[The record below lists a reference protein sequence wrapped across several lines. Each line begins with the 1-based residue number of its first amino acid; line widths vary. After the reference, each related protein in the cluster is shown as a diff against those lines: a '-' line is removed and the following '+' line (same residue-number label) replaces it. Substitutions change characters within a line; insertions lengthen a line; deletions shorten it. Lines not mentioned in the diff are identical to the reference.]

1 MELAHMQKEEMSP
14 AVIQK
19 KNSYEYK
26 VVYAPPAL
34 MKRNIHFSGQELKHL
49 TIAALLVIASSC
61 CHLVWAS
68 SPDYT
73 VGAFYY
79 PKWRSD
85 EVNWK
90 DIQGDPGSRS
100 PGRPWPDRE
109 PILGFYPEEE
119 LWVAEKHIGWAS
131 RYGIRFFAY
140 EWQWNVDRP
149 VHEHALKNYLRAGNR
164 NKLQFCLLW
173 DYPSA
178 RLEQQAEFDAMVSY
192 WLQNYFDQPTYYR
205 IDGKPVVF
213 LFSPGQAELHVRK
226 FGTTLADLL
235 TRARSLAQE
244 RGLRGIYFVLATNE
258 APHAQ
263 LEKQLS
269 SFGFDA
275 YTGRNYAEQK
285 GARIADYDQMVDA
298 YLDCYHAAARTGKR
312 MPYLPAASPG
322 WYTRP
327 WSGNRAIV
335 RINPT
340 PEKFE
345 RMLLEAKRLLREPS
359 ISQKVLMIEAW
370 NEFGEG
376 SYIEPTKKWGFK
388 YLETIRKV
396 FGP

>member
-1 MELAHMQKEEMSP
+1 MHSR
-14 AVIQK
+14 VHTYI
-19 KNSYEYK
+19 
-26 VVYAPPAL
+26 V
-34 MKRNIHFSGQELKHL
+34 
-49 TIAALLVIASSC
+49 IAALLIITGSC
-61 CHLVWAS
+61 CRLVLAS

-73 VGAFYY
+73 IGAFYY

-85 EVNWK
+85 EVSWK
-90 DIQGDPGSRS
+90 DIQGKPGSRS
-100 PGRPWPDRE
+100 PGGPWPDRE
-109 PILGFYPEEE
+109 PVLGFYPEEE
-119 LWVAEKHIGWAS
+119 LWVAEKHINWAS

-140 EWQWNVDRP
+140 DWQWNVDHP
-149 VHEHALKNYLRAGNR
+149 VHEHALKNYLRAENR

-173 DYPSA
+173 SYPSA

-213 LFSPGQAELHVRK
+213 LFSPGQAELQVRK

-235 TRARSLAQE
+235 TRARSLAKE
-244 RGLRGIYFVLATNE
+244 RGLPGIYFVLATNE

-263 LEKQLS
+263 LEQRLH

-275 YTGRNYAEQK
+275 YTGRSYAEHK

-298 YLDCYHAAARTGKR
+298 YCDCYNAAARTGKR
-312 MPYLPAASPG
+312 MPYIPTASPG
-322 WYTRP
+322 WDTRP
-327 WSGNRAIV
+327 WSGNRAVV
-335 RINPT
+335 RSNPT

-359 ISQKVLMIEAW
+359 MSQKVLMIEAW

-376 SYIEPTKKWGFK
+376 SYIEPTKKWGFR
-388 YLETIRKV
+388 YLETIKKV